1 MKPAFD
7 LKSTRLDA
15 VSIHLHRADIAD
27 IAVQLQERANG
38 YQTFAGM
45 PFALNLQTIGLPE
58 AGQLAAII
66 AEFAQH
72 GLPIC
77 ALQHDSDDAAWQHI
91 AAAHGLAFCS
101 NPRKNATAHHTS
113 QPNDE
118 TATETSETADIAPE
132 TVATTTDAATPTETA
147 PPARRTIV
155 IERPVRTGQQVYAEH
170 ADLIV
175 MGMVSEGAEVIADG
189 HIHIYAPMRG
199 RALAGANGD
208 TSARIFIQ
216 NMQAELVSVAGIY
229 RTFDQ
234 DLPKH
239 LQNQAVQV
247 RLEEQ
252 RLVLAALDGRKI
264 GH

>member
-1 MKPAFD
+1 MKSSFE

-15 VSIHLHRADIAD
+15 VSIQLNRADITD
-27 IAVQLQERANG
+27 ITAQLTERAHG
-38 YQTFAGM
+38 YQTFTGM
-45 PFALNLQTIGLPE
+45 PFALNLQAFGLPE
-58 AGQLAAII
+58 ELDLASII
-66 AEFAQH
+66 AEFDRN

-77 ALQHDSDDAAWQHI
+77 ALQHDSDHDAWP
-91 AAAHGLAFCS
+91 AAAASHGLAFCHIR
-101 NPRKNATAHHTS
+101 RKTPSYTDTVRHTPTA
-113 QPNDE
+113 
-118 TATETSETADIAPE
+118 TSETATNPNENQSE
-132 TVATTTDAATPTETA
+132 TPADTAADAHQQPT
-147 PPARRTIV
+147 ARRTIV

-216 NMQAELVSVAGIY
+216 TMQAELVSVAGIY

-234 DLPKH
+234 ALPKH
-239 LQNQAVQV
+239 LQNRAIQV
-247 RLEEQ
+247 RLEDN
-252 RLVLAALDGRKI
+252 RLVLAALDGSSI
-264 GH
+264 ND